1 MPVETSTQAD
11 LATLGKVLDQTE
23 LFPSEMLPDMIRG
36 FLDGSDTDAVW
47 LTHQGPDG
55 ADGFCFATPEQ
66 MTDGTWNMLAIAVHP
81 DAQGQGAGRAITGA
95 LESNLRQRGARILIA
110 DTSGTDDFAA
120 TRAFYAAAGYTQES
134 RIRDFWAAGDDKIT
148 FRKALG
154 DG

>member
-1 MPVETSTQAD
+1 MTVETSTQAD

-23 LFPSEMLPDMIRG
+23 LFPSEMLPDMIGG

-120 TRAFYAAAGYTQES
+120 TGAFYAAAGYTQES
-134 RIRDFWAAGDDKIT
+134 RIRDF
-148 FRKALG
+148 
-154 DG
+154 